1 MHNRAWRDSSVG
13 KSTGCSQAVVA
24 YVINPSTRE
33 AEAGGSL
40 NSRTT
45 AWSTVQVPEQPGN
58 TEILCLEKQKQN
70 NNTTLAAFPEV
81 PEGPGKHV
89 ANYLYP

>member
-1 MHNRAWRDSSVG
+1 MAHPF
-13 KSTGCSQAVVA
+13 
-24 YVINPSTRE
+24 NPSSRE
-33 AEAGGSL
+33 AEAGRSL
-40 NSRTT
+40 EFEASL
-45 AWSTVQVPEQPGN
+45 WSTVQVPEQPGN